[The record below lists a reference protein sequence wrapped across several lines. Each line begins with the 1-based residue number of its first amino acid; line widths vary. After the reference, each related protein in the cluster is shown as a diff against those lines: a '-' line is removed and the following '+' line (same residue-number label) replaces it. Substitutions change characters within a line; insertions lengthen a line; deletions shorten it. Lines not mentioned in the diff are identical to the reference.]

1 MKPPPT
7 TITGPVSMRASCNR
21 RLSAS
26 VAKRRVVE
34 LVRDLGLE
42 DESFAR
48 VVAPVLGE
56 FTGSVAKGEWQ
67 SCLASLVQ
75 LRAAH
80 PGVQLGGI

>member
-1 MKPPPT
+1 MPSCGCSTPASSTPAEPT
-7 TITGPVSMRASCNR
+7 SSSSTCSS
-21 RLSAS
+21 
-26 VAKRRVVE
+26 KRRVIE

-56 FTGSVAKGEWQ
+56 FTGSLAKGEWQ
-67 SCLASLVQ
+67 SCLSSLVR

-80 PGVQLGGI
+80 PSVELGGF